1 MGGWVENWAGG
12 LCERVIS
19 LIPFRA
25 VTGTTHYRLPTYCV
39 LPALQG
45 VAHCLFIK
53 LVARLKILSQAV
65 A

>member
-39 LPALQG
+39 LPALQS
-45 VAHCLFIK
+45 VK

>member
-19 LIPFRA
+19 LFPFRA
-25 VTGTTHYRLPTYCV
+25 VAGTTHSRLPTYYV
-39 LPALQG
+39 LPALQS
-45 VAHCLFIK
+45 VK